1 MGRKIMGMAM
11 ATLVIVMT
19 LWLGILIGIECQ
31 LTGYIIA
38 PVIVFCPPVILMWI
52 GAVLF
57 VSSIT

>member
-19 LWLGILIGIECQ
+19 LWLGILIGIEYQ
-31 LTGYIIA
+31 LTGYIFA
-38 PVIVFCPPVILMWI
+38 PVVVFCAPVSLMWI